1 MPFPSKNE
9 VNTYNL
15 AEYQSEIIRRQFTAW
30 LSTDD
35 DKLVNARRSERYSK
49 ETCCFCSKFNQSLK
63 STHALVIFLALD
75 SKTLTSSQESLSVI
89 YFILLPIQPENVLHL
104 RYPLFNPQII
114 LI

>member
-35 DKLVNARRSERYSK
+35 DKLVNAGRGESFER
-49 ETCCFCSKFNQSLK
+49 
-63 STHALVIFLALD
+63 
-75 SKTLTSSQESLSVI
+75 
-89 YFILLPIQPENVLHL
+89 LLERNVLFL
-104 RYPLFNPQII
+104 KQI
-114 LI
+114 